1 VRCVA
6 LRQHLLGHNRA
17 VDEAEVDRWF
27 AAYFA
32 DFVGLGR
39 GDLSDV
45 RRILEYYAVP
55 LLVCTD
61 ASSVVLTDEAQVR
74 GMMQNQI
81 DAMREAG
88 FDRTDQ
94 LASETSV
101 LNQTCALHRGR
112 FSRLRADGSEITRFA
127 ATYLIT
133 DTPAGRRISALVL
146 HTPD

>member
-1 VRCVA
+1 
-6 LRQHLLGHNRA
+6 
-17 VDEAEVDRWF
+17 
-27 AAYFA
+27 
-32 DFVGLGR
+32 
-39 GDLSDV
+39 
-45 RRILEYYAVP
+45 
-55 LLVCTD
+55 
-61 ASSVVLTDEAQVR
+61 VLTDEAQVR
-74 GMMQNQI
+74 GLMQNQI
-81 DAMREAG
+81 DALREAG

-94 LASETSV
+94 LASETTV